1 MFITLAL
8 LPINRADKRSGDEE
22 VKYETPTKEEAG
34 YAELMEE
41 EGME

>member
-1 MFITLAL
+1 VFITLVHLAL
-8 LPINRADKRSGDEE
+8 NRADKRSGDEE
-22 VKYETPTKEEAG
+22 MKYETPTKEEAG

>member
-1 MFITLAL
+1 MFITLTL
-8 LPINRADKRSGDEE
+8 IPINRADNGQGDEE